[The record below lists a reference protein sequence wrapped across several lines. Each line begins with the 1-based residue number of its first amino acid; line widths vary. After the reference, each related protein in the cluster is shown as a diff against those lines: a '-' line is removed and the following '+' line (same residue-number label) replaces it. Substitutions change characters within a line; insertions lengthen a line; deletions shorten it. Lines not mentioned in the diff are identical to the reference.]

1 MKSRTAQFF
10 ILLAGLTL
18 LAAGEAHATIIV
30 QGTVSEQGSDCP
42 FCTESQNVNQYGCLF
57 VITPAVGDPVNVHVA
72 ATFAAGPESLS
83 CHSELIESCLVLA
96 GYAVEPTSTASGAI
110 FESYTFEATAWDF
123 CAAVCSTP

>member
-1 MKSRTAQFF
+1 MKSRAAQFF

-18 LAAGEAHATIIV
+18 LAAEGANATTIV

-42 FCTESQNVNQYGCLF
+42 FCIASPNVNEYGCLF

-72 ATFAAGPESLS
+72 ARYAAGPESLS

-96 GYAVEPTSTASGAI
+96 GDVVEPTSTASEAI
-110 FESYTFEATAWDF
+110 FESYTFEVTAWDF
-123 CAAVCSTP
+123 CAQVCS